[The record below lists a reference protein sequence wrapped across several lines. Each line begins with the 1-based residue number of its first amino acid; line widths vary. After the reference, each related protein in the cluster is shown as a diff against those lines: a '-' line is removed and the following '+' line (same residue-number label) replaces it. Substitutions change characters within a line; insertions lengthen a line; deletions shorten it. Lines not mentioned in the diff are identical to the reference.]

1 MGKIT
6 LIIMVSVGIT
16 FLFVVVLKLY
26 LCYKACKNPMDPSVQ
41 ILKEKSNVVNV
52 EPLPRRGVF

>member
-26 LCYKACKNPMDPSVQ
+26 QCYMASKNPVDPSVQ
-41 ILKEKSNVVNV
+41 ILKEKINVVDV
-52 EPLPRRGVF
+52 EPLPRRGVY